1 MDDITT
7 GQVNRK
13 LSGINLLCMAFVICN
28 SWAGIAGSLQLA
40 LIAGGPATLVY
51 SILVTTTA
59 YLSIAASM
67 AELAAVYPTAGGQY
81 HFTSILAPEKFRR
94 GLSYTC
100 ALLAVF
106 SWLAIG
112 VSVTS
117 IAAQQLLAVI
127 SAGMLNFAPQPWH
140 VFLVYQGFSLLA
152 ILYNALALKRSP
164 WTHNL
169 AFVLTILLFFS
180 CFLVLLLRGNPKE
193 PHDFV
198 WNTFLNQTG
207 WPDGIC
213 FLIGLSTSC
222 YMYNGLDAAMHM
234 TEECGDAKRMV
245 PRVMM
250 GAIGIGFITGFAY
263 TVAQV
268 YAISDIEEI
277 MTTSRWIPFVVMEQ
291 GFRSH
296 TIAIIITCF
305 ATAMALTIIIATQE
319 ASSRLVWAFA
329 RDNGLLFSHHLQKIQ
344 PHLDVPLWSLFFVW
358 LLTSLCAFLYL
369 ASKTAFNAVV
379 GSSVILQQLSFCI
392 PTVLLMAR
400 KRSTTFLP
408 PARSFRMPNMLGW
421 MVNSFSV
428 SFITLMAVILCL
440 PVAMSPDASSMNYTS
455 VILAFSFLFGL
466 ANWLLHAKNHY
477 GGPVIETWE
486 GHDPGTTT
494 AISVSS
500 QNDDL
505 CKNMVQN

>member
-169 AFVLTILLFFS
+169 A
-180 CFLVLLLRGNPKE
+180 
-193 PHDFV
+193 
-198 WNTFLNQTG
+198 
-207 WPDGIC
+207 
-213 FLIGLSTSC
+213 C
-222 YMYNGLDAAMHM
+222 Y
-234 TEECGDAKRMV
+234 
-245 PRVMM
+245 
-250 GAIGIGFITGFAY
+250 
-263 TVAQV
+263 
-268 YAISDIEEI
+268 
-277 MTTSRWIPFVVMEQ
+277 WIPFVVMEQ

-369 ASKTAFNAVV
+369 ASKT
-379 GSSVILQQLSFCI
+379 
-392 PTVLLMAR
+392 
-400 KRSTTFLP
+400 
-408 PARSFRMPNMLGW
+408 
-421 MVNSFSV
+421 
-428 SFITLMAVILCL
+428 
-440 PVAMSPDASSMNYTS
+440 DYTS

-505 CKNMVQN
+505 CKNMV